1 MGTYTYKFN
10 LGEIFKIA
18 EQIERNGAHFYREAA
33 LKFEDN
39 TEVKSLLLDL
49 AVQEDNHEK
58 TFSEI
63 LHKVLKNEGINSE
76 DELTRQY
83 LDAIAGQFVFNKAT
97 EECEL
102 INNMSKQEVFDVA
115 IVKEKD
121 SIVFYVG
128 LKNALISEQDKKSID
143 LIIEEEQKHL
153 VDLRKYAEILKYTN
167 DRF

>member
-10 LGEIFKIA
+10 LDEIFKIA
-18 EQIERNGAHFYREAA
+18 VQIERNGAEFYRNASM
-33 LKFEDN
+33 KFEDN
-39 TEVKSLLLDL
+39 QKIKRLLLEL
-49 AVQEDNHEK
+49 AVQEDSHEK

-83 LDAIAGQFVFNKAT
+83 LDAIAGQFVFNKAS

-102 INNMSKQEVFDVA
+102 INDMSRQEVFDVA

-128 LKNALISEQDKKSID
+128 LKNALTSEHSKNSID
-143 LIIEEEQKHL
+143 FIIEEEQKHL
-153 VDLRKYAEILKYTN
+153 VELRKYAEILKYADN
-167 DRF
+167 RF